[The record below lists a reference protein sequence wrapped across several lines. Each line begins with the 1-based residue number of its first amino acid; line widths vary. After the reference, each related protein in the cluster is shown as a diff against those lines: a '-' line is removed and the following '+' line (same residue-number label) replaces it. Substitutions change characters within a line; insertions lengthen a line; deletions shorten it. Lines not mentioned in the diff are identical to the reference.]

1 MTTLT
6 VKSFDGLPLYAVAE
20 GDPAAPA
27 VMLSHSIGC
36 DSAMWDEQARALR
49 GRFYV
54 LRFDRRGHGRSGVP
68 AGDATA
74 RTLGRDVLAVMD
86 ACGVA
91 RAHFVGLSQ
100 GGMEG
105 QWLAAHEPSRI
116 DRLVLANTTAYL
128 GVPDV
133 IQAAID
139 EGFAHGMAAVGNG
152 FLDRWLPQAFRDAH
166 PDTTA
171 RLRATF
177 AAMSPQGFAACAAV
191 LKHADLQARAVAH
204 HGTDAGDRRR
214 RRDSAHAG
222 GRAGPCAG
230 RRRRPVA
237 GDRWCR
243 PPVQCRSSSGVH
255 GAAGAVPGLSR
266 QAGNGVRPC
275 SLVIKIADVIYS
287 ICEYSDVICDAAFL
301 PTGECMNRRGPTSY
315 HSGSA

>member
-74 RTLGRDVLAVMD
+74 RTLGRDALAVMD

-191 LKHADLQARAVAH
+191 LKHADLRPELSRITAPTLVIVGGAETAPMQVAAQALAQ
-204 HGTDAGDRRR
+204 G
-214 RRDSAHAG
+214 
-222 GRAGPCAG
+222 
-230 RRRRPVA
+230 VA
-237 GDRWCR
+237 GARLQ
-243 PPVQCRSSSGVH
+243 VIGGAGHLSSVDH
-255 GAAGAVPGLSR
+255 PAEFTALLE
-266 QAGNGVRPC
+266 Q
-275 SLVIKIADVIYS
+275 
-287 ICEYSDVICDAAFL
+287 FL
-301 PTGECMNRRGPTSY
+301 G
-315 HSGSA
+315 